1 MRIILVMQRDG
12 KIHLNVPAHRQT
24 KNYTCVPSCCK
35 MILDYVNELV
45 LTKPE
50 PNLSEDEIAKIMKTT
65 ISGTHFSEI
74 ENMNEVMTT
83 SIPSLEF
90 ITEFESHTLLDIRK
104 ELESELPLSVWIVI
118 SDGSN
123 DYLHSVV
130 ITGMDEIE
138 KTISYND
145 PTYGEEK
152 TISQSK
158 FMSMW
163 ELDDARM
170 IKTKIGRINRET
182 LEKYMLQESN
192 NE

>member
-1 MRIILVMQRDG
+1 MQEDG
-12 KIHLNVPAHRQT
+12 KIHLNVTAYRQT

-35 MILDYVNELV
+35 MILDYVNELL

-50 PNLSEDEIAKIMKTT
+50 QNLSEDEIAKIIKTT

-74 ENMNEVMTT
+74 ENINKVMT
-83 SIPSLEF
+83 SSVPSLEL
-90 ITEFESHTLLDIRK
+90 ITEFKSHTLLDIRK
-104 ELESELPLSVWIVI
+104 ELESGLPLFVWIVI
-118 SDGSN
+118 N
-123 DYLHSVV
+123 DESKNYLHSVV
-130 ITGMDEIE
+130 ITGMNKIE

-145 PTYGEEK
+145 PIYGKEI
-152 TISQSK
+152 TVSQSK

-192 NE
+192 HEQS